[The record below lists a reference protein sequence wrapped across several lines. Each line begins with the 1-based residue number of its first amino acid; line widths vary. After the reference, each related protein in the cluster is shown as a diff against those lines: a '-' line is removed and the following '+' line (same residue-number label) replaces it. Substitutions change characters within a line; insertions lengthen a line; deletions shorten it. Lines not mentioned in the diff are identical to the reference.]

1 MDRWNRRAQGDLYTA
16 EQIKR
21 VLTGAGIEVESDLDL
36 NYIIFCPF
44 HNNSRTPAGEVH
56 KENGLFFCFSCQ
68 KTAPLIEVVMHSSGR
83 SYFEAARFIKSKEG
97 ETNLEAEVQK
107 QLYAK
112 PEFLPF
118 DEVVLKRLYNGLLIS
133 DRAKNYFKYRKINT
147 ESWSKFSLGYSIKQ
161 DMVTVPVH
169 SPDGMPVGL
178 VGRSIEG
185 KRFKNSTNLPRSKT
199 MFNLNRAKREGGIII
214 VVESSFDVIKLFEAG
229 FPNAVATL
237 GGHLSNE
244 NLDNLNRYSSKIII
258 ATDADEA
265 GRKLGETIATK
276 LKNKEVLWAS
286 YEYGMIYPHGAKDI
300 GDMTN
305 DEAKQCILNAVP
317 HFEYMTWK

>member
-1 MDRWNRRAQGDLYTA
+1 MDRWSRRAQGDLYTA

-112 PEFLPF
+112 PEFIPF

-169 SPDGMPVGL
+169 SPDGMPIGF
-178 VGRSIEG
+178 VGRSVEG
-185 KRFKNSTNLPRSKT
+185 KEFKNTPGLPKAKT
-199 MFNLNRAKREGGIII
+199 LFNLHRVKTSDNVYI
-214 VVESSFDVIKLFEAG
+214 VESSFDAIRLDQVGI
-229 FPNAVATL
+229 PSVATL
-237 GGHLSNE
+237 GANVSKAQVELLQKYFN
-244 NLDNLNRYSSKIII
+244 NIVVVADN
-258 ATDADEA
+258 DEA
-265 GRKLGETIATK
+265 GGNMKDRIIEKLGSRVSVIK
-276 LKNKEVLWAS
+276 LDKQ
-286 YEYGMIYPHGAKDI
+286 YKDI
-300 GDMTN
+300 GDM
-305 DEAKQCILNAVP
+305 DDDSIAGLQFQFDKSIMSMLN
-317 HFEYMTWK
+317 

>member
-112 PEFLPF
+112 PEFIPF
-118 DEVVLKRLYNGLLIS
+118 DEVVLKRLYNGLLVS
-133 DRAKNYFKYRKINT
+133 DRAKNYFKYRKIST
-147 ESWSKFSLGYSIKQ
+147 DSWSKFSLGYSVKQ

-169 SPDGMPVGL
+169 SPDGMPIGF
-178 VGRSIEG
+178 VGRSVEG
-185 KRFKNSTNLPRSKT
+185 KEFKNTPGLPKAKT
-199 MFNLNRAKREGGIII
+199 LFNLHRVKTSDNVYI
-214 VVESSFDVIKLFEAG
+214 VESSFDAIRLDQVGI
-229 FPNAVATL
+229 PSVATL
-237 GGHLSNE
+237 GANVSKAQVELLQKYFN
-244 NLDNLNRYSSKIII
+244 NIVVVADN
-258 ATDADEA
+258 DEA
-265 GRKLGETIATK
+265 GGNMKDRIIEKLGSRVSVIK
-276 LKNKEVLWAS
+276 LDKQ
-286 YEYGMIYPHGAKDI
+286 YKDI
-300 GDMTN
+300 GDM
-305 DEAKQCILNAVP
+305 DDDSIAGLQFQFDKSIMSMLN
-317 HFEYMTWK
+317 